1 MQAKLIIEGASRV
14 DISDVIHCS
23 ILRFR
28 IGTVWQFSS
37 GVYECR

>member
-23 ILRFR
+23 ILR
-28 IGTVWQFSS
+28 
-37 GVYECR
+37 